1 MAENHFPTLLLALSA
16 DGAQVDTAAA
26 GAPAAD
32 APAADATT
40 AADASRA
47 RADVDKENEEA
58 KAFEQMAY
66 FHAAIV
72 WTCTNS
78 PNGTISNKLSTAY
91 KLSIVS
97 TS

>member
-40 AADASRA
+40 AADA
-47 RADVDKENEEA
+47 
-58 KAFEQMAY
+58 
-66 FHAAIV
+66 
-72 WTCTNS
+72 
-78 PNGTISNKLSTAY
+78 
-91 KLSIVS
+91 
-97 TS
+97 